1 LSGMAAETRREGRRR
16 TCNAGSVQD
25 PPVSRRR
32 PTQPP
37 SARVVYGEGHDPF
50 RILRPILDH
59 RLGHVYSPALSR
71 ADPIQTRSCV
81 FSARKKIVNA
91 GSRFWRPFRPLD
103 SHDPF
108 PGLHLPGQHRR
119 PEEALTFVLQW
130 RGGNVDP
137 TARWPP
143 HAFPSMA
150 EPAHPSLPPIVRL
163 QRRPRWCLR
172 TLLLSLRLV
181 LPLRLGR
188 GPKPPAQGVRA
199 DEHLRGA

>member
-1 LSGMAAETRREGRRR
+1 V
-16 TCNAGSVQD
+16 NAWLFICFAGLHRACVCVWD
-25 PPVSRRR
+25 IP
-32 PTQPP
+32 
-37 SARVVYGEGHDPF
+37 A
-50 RILRPILDH
+50 PIELVLH
-59 RLGHVYSPALSR
+59 QHYL
-71 ADPIQTRSCV
+71 
-81 FSARKKIVNA
+81 ARKLLSD
-91 GSRFWRPFRPLD
+91 G
-103 SHDPF
+103 
-108 PGLHLPGQHRR
+108 HLPGQHRR

-150 EPAHPSLPPIVRL
+150 EPTHPSLPPIVRL